1 MSNIVRK
8 LTIGKE
14 FGKQLFYAV
23 GAEQN
28 LKIDGETKKFTV
40 SSIDETEK
48 DFLIYLEKDGEIQLW
63 KKQPKHDGVSPEYK
77 ID

>member
-23 GAEQN
+23 GGEQT
-28 LKIDGETKKFTV
+28 LKVDGESKKYI
-40 SSIDETEK
+40 IDNIQETEK
-48 DFLIYLEKDGEIQLW
+48 DYLIYLQKDGEVQLW
-63 KKQPKHDGVSPEYK
+63 KKQPKHEGVSPEYK